1 MDRLAEM
8 RYNAVVVQRN
18 LLADEATT
26 MKRIGLLHHPKLP
39 ATQPMAE
46 GMACAAEAQGLD
58 AWIGSTWDE
67 DTVATEIARLDLL
80 VTLGGDGS
88 ILRAARM
95 ASERGVPVL
104 GVKMGRLGFLAE
116 LDPEQWG
123 TALARL
129 LAGEYWLEKR
139 MMLSAEYHRGEECRQ
154 YEALNDVVISR
165 GSLARIVRLE
175 THIDGSY
182 LTTYAADGLIVST
195 ATGSTAYALAVGGP
209 ILPPQLENILLIPI
223 APHLSMSRAIVL
235 GQGDE
240 VEVEVHT
247 DHQAILTVDGQFEY
261 DLQDG
266 DWVRVQAS
274 PHSSYFVHFQDRAYF
289 YRTLMDRLV

>member
-1 MDRLAEM
+1 
-8 RYNAVVVQRN
+8 
-18 LLADEATT
+18 

-46 GMACAAEAQGLD
+46 RMARETEAHGL
-58 AWIGSTWDE
+58 AVWIGSTWD
-67 DTVATEIARLDLL
+67 TAAVTAEIAQLDLL

-95 ASERGVPVL
+95 ACQQGVPVL
-104 GVKMGRLGFLAE
+104 GIKMGRLGFLAE
-116 LDPEQWG
+116 LEPEQWSN
-123 TALARL
+123 ALPRL
-129 LAGEYWLEKR
+129 LAGDYWLEKR
-139 MMLSAEYHRGEECRQ
+139 MMLYAEYHRAKECHQ

-175 THIDGSY
+175 TYIDGSF
-182 LTTYAADGLIVST
+182 LTTYAADGLIIST
-195 ATGSTAYALAVGGP
+195 STGSTAYALAAGGP
-209 ILPPQLENILLIPI
+209 ILPPELQNFLLIPI
-223 APHLSMSRAIVL
+223 AAHLSMNRAIVL
-235 GQGDE
+235 GQGDT

-266 DWVRVQAS
+266 DLVRVQAG
-274 PHSSYFVHFQDRAYF
+274 PHTSHFVRLQDRTYF
-289 YRTLMDRLV
+289 YRTLMDRLG